1 MFENDL
7 AVIYRGVGWSI
18 ISANAPSRR
27 WVRTGRFVCGR
38 LGTVNKHWA
47 ERSAAPP
54 GGKHRPLPAWAQDKG
69 IGPSGDAP
77 GGSGPAHPAR
87 NPGRLRLHAP
97 RGSWGVQGGSGPHT
111 RRGLGGS
118 RGSQPRRIPRW
129 SRGSQ
134 PRSARPPLAVLCR
147 HPAVTAG
154 SAAGPRPAGSSGRGA
169 AEISGIGNSG
179 KTRPPRTLLR
189 PPETPTAPGW
199 HGNTENIS
207 GFIGL
212 EEGTAKTST
221 AAGSHR
227 CEHNAGAHPSKG
239 PFLQKSRLHSLVRH
253 C

>member
-1 MFENDL
+1 M
-7 AVIYRGVGWSI
+7 IYRGVGWSI

-47 ERSAAPP
+47 ERSAAAP

-129 SRGSQ
+129 SRGSPGGLSPARPGRRWLFSVAT
-134 PRSARPPLAVLCR
+134 PRSRRAAQPVPAPRAAAAAAPPKCRELGIRGKRAR
-147 HPAVTAG
+147 
-154 SAAGPRPAGSSGRGA
+154 SGR
-169 AEISGIGNSG
+169 
-179 KTRPPRTLLR
+179 
-189 PPETPTAPGW
+189 
-199 HGNTENIS
+199 
-207 GFIGL
+207 
-212 EEGTAKTST
+212 
-221 AAGSHR
+221 
-227 CEHNAGAHPSKG
+227 C
-239 PFLQKSRLHSLVRH
+239 
-253 C
+253 